1 MTIGELSRLVAKI
14 STDFEENNTELK
26 KEYLLKNIYLYNQL
40 AWKLSNVVGTF
51 GTGYPYYAL
60 RGTLEGALPIIEE
73 QIRYNNELVESGKES
88 SDKEWPCQECL
99 EKNYEFMPD
108 LKVICK
114 PCQKIDN
121 SIKPRKVINRLP
133 DLDMWTIAEDRK
145 TSEVSA
151 QLARVLQVSDI
162 YPSDIKPYQTIL
174 EFIDTSKDIR
184 EGRMPSKFLP
194 IDTHIVEVSQL
205 KNLIE
210 KVPETIRNAKRTNTK
225 PFLNI
230 HPLSYRKT
238 WQYDDTGYNF
248 IFDFLFSFN
257 IFTQN
262 KALLDAIK
270 KSRITIAKENT
281 PEELISIIHS
291 ISNPSVQRRMETI
304 EIQEALKERFTSWQ
318 SREKVLQKV
327 DKADYE
333 E

>member
-1 MTIGELSRLVAKI
+1 M
-14 STDFEENNTELK
+14 
-26 KEYLLKNIYLYNQL
+26 
-40 AWKLSNVVGTF
+40 
-51 GTGYPYYAL
+51 
-60 RGTLEGALPIIEE
+60 PIIEE

-88 SDKEWPCQECL
+88 SAKEWPCQECL

-108 LKVICK
+108 LKIICK

-133 DLDMWTIAEDRK
+133 DLDMWTIAEDGK

-151 QLARVLQVSDI
+151 QLARALQVSDI
-162 YPSDIKPYQTIL
+162 YPSDISPYKTIL
-174 EFIDTSKDIR
+174 EFTNISKDIT

-194 IDTHIVEVSQL
+194 IDTHIVEASQL
-205 KNLIE
+205 KELIE
-210 KVPETIRNAKRTNTK
+210 KVPETIRNSKRTNTK

-262 KALLDAIK
+262 KELLDAIK
-270 KSRITIAKENT
+270 KSRITIANENT
-281 PEELISIIHS
+281 PEELISIVHL
-291 ISNPSVQRRMETI
+291 ISNPSVQRRMKTI
-304 EIQEALKERFTSWQ
+304 EIQEALKERFASWQ
-318 SREKVLQKV
+318 SREKVSQKV

>member
-1 MTIGELSRLVAKI
+1 
-14 STDFEENNTELK
+14 
-26 KEYLLKNIYLYNQL
+26 
-40 AWKLSNVVGTF
+40 
-51 GTGYPYYAL
+51 
-60 RGTLEGALPIIEE
+60 
-73 QIRYNNELVESGKES
+73 
-88 SDKEWPCQECL
+88 
-99 EKNYEFMPD
+99 MPD
-108 LKVICK
+108 LKIICK

-133 DLDMWTIAEDRK
+133 DLDMWTIAEDGK

-151 QLARVLQVSDI
+151 QLARELQVSGI
-162 YPSDIKPYQTIL
+162 YPSDISPYQTIL
-174 EFIDTSKDIR
+174 EFTDISKDIT

-210 KVPETIRNAKRTNTK
+210 KVPETISNAKRTHTK

-270 KSRITIAKENT
+270 KIKNNYSKGKYYRRVNKHSAFNFKSFRTKENGDNRNT
-281 PEELISIIHS
+281 R
-291 ISNPSVQRRMETI
+291 SVKRKIYKLAKQRKSVTKI
-304 EIQEALKERFTSWQ
+304 
-318 SREKVLQKV
+318 
-327 DKADYE
+327 
-333 E
+333 

>member
-1 MTIGELSRLVAKI
+1 
-14 STDFEENNTELK
+14 
-26 KEYLLKNIYLYNQL
+26 
-40 AWKLSNVVGTF
+40 
-51 GTGYPYYAL
+51 
-60 RGTLEGALPIIEE
+60 
-73 QIRYNNELVESGKES
+73 
-88 SDKEWPCQECL
+88 
-99 EKNYEFMPD
+99 MPD
-108 LKVICK
+108 LKIICK

-133 DLDMWTIAEDRK
+133 DLDMWTIAEDGK

-151 QLARVLQVSDI
+151 QLARALQVSDI
-162 YPSDIKPYQTIL
+162 YPSDINPYQTIL
-174 EFIDTSKDIR
+174 EFANISKDIT

-205 KNLIE
+205 KELIE
-210 KVPETIRNAKRTNTK
+210 KVPETIRNSKRTNTK

-262 KALLDAIK
+262 KVLLDAIK

-281 PEELISIIHS
+281 PEELISIVHS

-327 DKADYE
+327 DKGDYDE
-333 E
+333 

>member
-1 MTIGELSRLVAKI
+1 
-14 STDFEENNTELK
+14 
-26 KEYLLKNIYLYNQL
+26 
-40 AWKLSNVVGTF
+40 
-51 GTGYPYYAL
+51 
-60 RGTLEGALPIIEE
+60 
-73 QIRYNNELVESGKES
+73 
-88 SDKEWPCQECL
+88 
-99 EKNYEFMPD
+99 MPD
-108 LKVICK
+108 LKIICK

-133 DLDMWTIAEDRK
+133 DLDMWTIAEDGK

-151 QLARVLQVSDI
+151 QLARALQVSDI
-162 YPSDIKPYQTIL
+162 YPSDISPYKTIL
-174 EFIDTSKDIR
+174 EFTNISKDIT

-194 IDTHIVEVSQL
+194 IDTHIVEASQL
-205 KNLIE
+205 KELIE
-210 KVPETIRNAKRTNTK
+210 KVPEIIRNSKRTNTT

-262 KALLDAIK
+262 KELLDAIK
-270 KSRITIAKENT
+270 ESRITIANENT
-281 PEELISIIHS
+281 PEELISIVHL
-291 ISNPSVQRRMETI
+291 ISSPSVQRRMKTI
-304 EIQEALKERFTSWQ
+304 EIQEALKERFASWQ
-318 SREKVLQKV
+318 SREKVSQKV